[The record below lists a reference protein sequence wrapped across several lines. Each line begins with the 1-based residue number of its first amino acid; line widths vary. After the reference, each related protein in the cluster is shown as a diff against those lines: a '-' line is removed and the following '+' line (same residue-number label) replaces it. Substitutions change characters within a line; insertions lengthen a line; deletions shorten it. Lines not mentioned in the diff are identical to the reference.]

1 MRVFLDVEDLTDIG
15 ALEHYIKQSAVILV
29 LLSKGYFGSRNC
41 LREARAAA
49 ASDKPLTLVH
59 EADLR
64 CEPQEAVGRC
74 IWVDRDV

>member
-1 MRVFLDVEDLTDIG
+1 MDVEDLKDIS
-15 ALEHYIKQSAVILV
+15 AIERHVEQSAIVLI
-29 LLSKGYFGSRNC
+29 LLSKNYFGSRNC